1 MPLEKGSLVLIDL
14 IAKVKDTD
22 KIFDTTIEEAA
33 KKADVY
39 DPAHNY
45 EPRLVSVGEG
55 WVIKGLD
62 EALTNASS
70 GDKFNIDIAPAKGFG
85 ERDHN
90 KVRMIPQRK
99 LGDKANEIKVGD
111 VIEIDDRAGTIR
123 YIGSGRVQV
132 DFNHKFA
139 GRTLS
144 YDISIIKKLESND
157 DKIMPLIKRRL
168 ALDTKNLRTKLDG
181 ELLQIELPE
190 ESFLIEGLQVIKRA
204 IANDAF
210 KFLEGIKNV
219 KFLETYSLQP
229 TSTSRSTDNLQEK
242 RDESTSSITPQ
253 AQELESTTKQP
264 G

>member
-33 KKADVY
+33 KKADVF

-85 ERDHN
+85 EREPS
-90 KVRMIPQRK
+90 KIRMIPQRK
-99 LGDKANEIKVGD
+99 LGEKANEIKVGD
-111 VIEIDDRAGTIR
+111 VIDINDRTGMVR
-123 YIGSGRVQV
+123 FIGSGRVQV
-132 DFNHKFA
+132 DFNHRFA

-144 YDISIIKKLESND
+144 YDINIVKKLESND
-157 DKIMPLIKRRL
+157 DKIIPLIKRRL
-168 ALDTKNLRTKLDG
+168 TLDTKNIRPSLEG
-181 ELLQIELPE
+181 EVLQIELPE

-210 KFLEGIKNV
+210 KFLEGIKHV
-219 KFLETYSLQP
+219 RFIETYSLQS
-229 TSTSRSTDNLQEK
+229 TSTRRSTDDLQEK
-242 RDESTSSITPQ
+242 GDEPRSSVTPE
-253 AQELESTTKQP
+253 AQQLESTTRQQ